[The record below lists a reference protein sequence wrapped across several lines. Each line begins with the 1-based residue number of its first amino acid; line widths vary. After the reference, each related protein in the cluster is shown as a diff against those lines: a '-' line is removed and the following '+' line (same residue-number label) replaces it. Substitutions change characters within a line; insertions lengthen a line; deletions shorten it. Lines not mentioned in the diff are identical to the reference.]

1 MKSKYKNLINHR
13 NKNKK
18 NNFQNNEN
26 NEISKEK
33 KQSDLEYEKEK
44 ENEWFNKIKKNNF
57 ENNDKYYRT
66 GFHYDQKIN
75 SATTSKSKT
84 SSKTSKTS
92 RKKSFIPDKNNP
104 AYIYLLEIQKSKK
117 KRNLTARNKKNFFS
131 NYNKNSPWNNPI
143 KNFQNKEIRFN
154 ALNKNQYYKIPSS
167 NKWPNILKEYR
178 NNNGI
183 NSFLNEFPFDIEK
196 KKEHNSL
203 KNTLYNNLNNL
214 NDNKIIKK
222 KITEWN
228 FNNVLKKSKEDNKK
242 NLFKM
247 NVDNNNQI
255 NENDKENDIDIMF
268 NTNQKN
274 FFKFRKDIIEEP
286 EYEEED
292 SDDLTNTVK
301 MLKIEKE
308 KEELKKKEIEE
319 LKKQKNQTNNKN
331 SIKFPE
337 IYKYFNKKV

>member
-1 MKSKYKNLINHR
+1 M
-13 NKNKK
+13 
-18 NNFQNNEN
+18 
-26 NEISKEK
+26 
-33 KQSDLEYEKEK
+33 
-44 ENEWFNKIKKNNF
+44 
-57 ENNDKYYRT
+57 
-66 GFHYDQKIN
+66 
-75 SATTSKSKT
+75 
-84 SSKTSKTS
+84 
-92 RKKSFIPDKNNP
+92 
-104 AYIYLLEIQKSKK
+104 
-117 KRNLTARNKKNFFS
+117 TARNKKNFFS

-242 NLFKM
+242 NLFKT
-247 NVDNNNQI
+247 NIDDNNNQI
-255 NENDKENDIDIMF
+255 NEIDKENDIDIMF